1 MLKIVSMAAF
11 SPKSTP
17 PYNVRSVSFPARSH
31 PSLAKLEQKLNKISS
46 WQVPTPLKAETVLGR
61 LSSLGEI
68 YKSIEDLL
76 DLPMTQQALLQHQ
89 NEKLVDDM
97 LDGLMRYLD
106 ICGKTRDAALLMN
119 ESIRELQS
127 ALRRSK
133 AGGELSIQSN
143 VNAYVCA
150 RKKMKKEVAKSLASL
165 KKADN
170 IFEGSLLLNPSD
182 HLLSAIVGVLSEAS
196 LITVSIFTSLLLFL
210 SVPMLKPRPSK
221 WYLVS
226 KLVHKGVL
234 PCEGQ
239 QENLNEL
246 ESVDA
251 ALANLVVPSSGKD
264 FEAREIHSVQKRLE
278 ILHASI
284 EEVENELDSLFR
296 HFIHARVSLLN
307 ILSQ

>member
-1 MLKIVSMAAF
+1 MAAF

-17 PYNVRSVSFPARSH
+17 TYNVRS
-31 PSLAKLEQKLNKISS
+31 
-46 WQVPTPLKAETVLGR
+46 VPTPLKAETVLGR

-76 DLPMTQQALLQHQ
+76 NLPMTQQALLQHQ
-89 NEKLVDDM
+89 NE
-97 LDGLMRYLD
+97 
-106 ICGKTRDAALLMN
+106 
-119 ESIRELQS
+119 
-127 ALRRSK
+127 
-133 AGGELSIQSN
+133 
-143 VNAYVCA
+143 
-150 RKKMKKEVAKSLASL
+150 

-182 HLLSAIVGVLSEAS
+182 HLLSAIVRVLSEAS

-264 FEAREIHSVQKRLE
+264 FEAREIHSVQQRLE

>member
-1 MLKIVSMAAF
+1 
-11 SPKSTP
+11 
-17 PYNVRSVSFPARSH
+17 
-31 PSLAKLEQKLNKISS
+31 
-46 WQVPTPLKAETVLGR
+46 
-61 LSSLGEI
+61 
-68 YKSIEDLL
+68 
-76 DLPMTQQALLQHQ
+76 MTQQALLQHQ

-182 HLLSAIVGVLSEAS
+182 HLLSAIVRVLSEAS
-196 LITVSIFTSLLLFL
+196 LITVSIL
-210 SVPMLKPRPSK
+210 
-221 WYLVS
+221 YL
-226 KLVHKGVL
+226 
-234 PCEGQ
+234 PPAIPFC
-239 QENLNEL
+239 
-246 ESVDA
+246 
-251 ALANLVVPSSGKD
+251 ANA
-264 FEAREIHSVQKRLE
+264 EAK
-278 ILHASI
+278 A
-284 EEVENELDSLFR
+284 
-296 HFIHARVSLLN
+296 
-307 ILSQ
+307 